1 MFNAEDPAH
10 VTAPTNG
17 PAIVKSAQFAVA
29 VIVTV
34 YAVAFERL
42 SKMTLSAEVGTLA
55 PVAPPEDALQ
65 CVVVEASQF
74 PVPQTQYRSI
84 YSKLSDIFCF
94 SSPSRSIH
102 MTLST

>member
-74 PVPQTQYRSI
+74 PVPQTQYRSAI
-84 YSKLSDIFCF
+84 SFF
-94 SSPSRSIH
+94 
-102 MTLST
+102 